1 MHDVCQCFSSKQQ
14 VLIYCMP
21 RSCIGQMEQYAIFHL
36 KGKTCAI
43 MMEMA
48 KEARKRSVG
57 ALHPS
62 FNLLKIVHDFLEHE
76 LPDEAH
82 LLASG
87 RLFVSLTRV
96 SDGKN
101 LLVSH
106 FHSKEDLIQVIKS
119 LSIKSMSSPCHKFP
133 LCSLRLMTPYTPRFI
148 WRYVAC
154 VI

>member
-1 MHDVCQCFSSKQQ
+1 
-14 VLIYCMP
+14 
-21 RSCIGQMEQYAIFHL
+21 
-36 KGKTCAI
+36 
-43 MMEMA
+43 MMDMA

-57 ALHPS
+57 TLHPS
-62 FNLLKIVHDFLEHE
+62 FSLLKIVHNFLERE

-106 FHSKEDLIQVIKS
+106 FHSKEDLIQVMKK
-119 LSIKSMSSPCHKFP
+119 LSIKSMSSLSHK
-133 LCSLRLMTPYTPRFI
+133 
-148 WRYVAC
+148 
-154 VI
+154 